1 MMEKQ
6 YFGEEKTIPL
16 SESEL
21 KSMLEEARYSA
32 SEQLMKENRRLK
44 EVLRSVS
51 TIIGIISD
59 D

>member
-6 YFGEEKTIPL
+6 YFGEEKTITL

>member
-1 MMEKQ
+1 MQEKQ
-6 YFGEEKTIPL
+6 YLNGEKSITI

-21 KSMLEEARYSA
+21 KSMIDEAKASA
-32 SEQLMKENRRLK
+32 SESLMRENRRLK

-59 D
+59 